1 MKNPADKHLL
11 AIIHRIP
18 YPPDK
23 GDKIRSFQEIRF
35 LVEKGWRIHLC
46 TFIDDPADARHVA
59 FLSSK
64 CVTSS
69 FVRLGKVQ
77 RYVSMIRSFI
87 CGKPLSV
94 GAFYSKTALGY
105 VQKVVSNYP
114 INAVLC
120 FSSPT
125 AEYLFDGRIAD
136 AKFRKV
142 MDLVDVDSDKWR
154 LYADRS
160 LGPLRWLYALES
172 KRLAAYEGRVVNEF
186 DAVTLV
192 SESEAAL
199 LKSRVREKDK
209 VFSVPNGVDL
219 DYFHPIL
226 VNGSNPKRDACSLVF
241 CGAMDYYPNV
251 DAVVWFATEVLPKV
265 RARLGDVEFQVVGAR
280 PAKQVLE
287 LEKHVGVKVL
297 GRVDDVRPY
306 VWDASISIA
315 PLRVA
320 RGIQN
325 KVLEAMAMAKP
336 IVATEQAFEGIDA
349 APGRDLVVARDEPDA
364 FADAIVGLW
373 ESPDKAESMG
383 KNARKVAEDRYD
395 WNARLEDLDKMLSDN
410 ALYDRSG
417 KVDFGKALDN
427 P

>member
-23 GDKIRSFQEIRF
+23 GDKIRSYQEIRF
-35 LVEKGWRIHLC
+35 LMEKGWKIHLC
-46 TFIDDPADARHVA
+46 TFIDDPSDACHVEL
-59 FLSSK
+59 LSSK
-64 CVTSS
+64 CATSC

-77 RYVSMIRSFI
+77 RYISMIHSFL

-94 GAFYSKTALGY
+94 GAFYSKTALRY
-105 VQKVVSNYP
+105 VQTVVSSYP
-114 INAVLC
+114 INAALC
-120 FSSPT
+120 FSSST
-125 AEYLFDGRIAD
+125 AEYLLGDGFGGAEFTR
-136 AKFRKV
+136 V

-154 LYADRS
+154 MYAARS
-160 LGPLRWLYALES
+160 AAPLRWLYDLES
-172 KRLAAYEGRVVNEF
+172 KRLAAYEERIVSEF

-192 SESEAAL
+192 SGAEAAL
-199 LKSRVREKDK
+199 LKTRVREKAK
-209 VFSVPNGVDL
+209 VHSVPNGVDTAF
-219 DYFHPIL
+219 FHPDSENESNL
-226 VNGSNPKRDACSLVF
+226 KRNGCTLVF

-251 DAVVWFATEVLPKV
+251 DAVVWFATEVLPTV
-265 RARLGDVEFQVVGAR
+265 RRRLGEVEFQVVGAR
-280 PAKQVLE
+280 PAKQVLD

-306 VWDASISIA
+306 VWNASISIA
-315 PLRVA
+315 SLRVA

-336 IVATEQAFEGIDA
+336 VVATEQAFEGIEA
-349 APGRDLVVARDEPDA
+349 TPGDDLMVTKDDPDA
-364 FADAIVGLW
+364 FADAIVDLW

-395 WNARLEDLDKMLSDN
+395 WNARLSDLDEMLSDQ
-410 ALYDRSG
+410 ALR
-417 KVDFGKALDN
+417 
-427 P
+427 